1 MQARI
6 PAVLM
11 RGGTSKGLFFH
22 EKHLPADA
30 AVRDRVIL
38 SAYGSPDP
46 YRRQMDG
53 VGGAISVSS
62 KTAIIRPST
71 DPDYDV
77 EYYFGQV
84 AIDRP
89 AIEFN
94 GNCGNMSAAVGPF
107 AVDEGLVEACEPIT
121 RVRIFQRNTRKLII
135 AEVPVVGGRFAE
147 DGDYRISG
155 VPGTGSKITLRFVDP
170 GGSMT
175 GTLFPTGN
183 LQDNLKV
190 PAIGSV
196 RVTIMDAANPVV
208 FVQASQV
215 GLVGTEIDEIDTTGI
230 RAKLEAIRSH
240 AAALIGLSPSP
251 AEASRTSQAVPKMAV
266 VAPAQSYTCTS
277 GEIIQDSQ
285 IDLTARIMSM
295 GALHRSYAVTGA
307 ICTVGAA
314 MIAGT
319 VVHEVLTRG
328 SHAKPMI
335 RLGHPG
341 GTIEIGA
348 VVEKSGHACIYRE
361 AVLGRTAR
369 RLMEGHVLVPATCL
383 PRDNEDSWQAS

>member
-22 EKHLPADA
+22 EKDLPSDTA
-30 AVRDRVIL
+30 ARDRMIL

-53 VGGAISVSS
+53 VGGAVSTSS
-62 KTAIIRPST
+62 KTAIISPST

-84 AIDRP
+84 LIDRP
-89 AIEFN
+89 AIEFK

-107 AVDEGLVEACEPIT
+107 AVDEGLVAACEPIT
-121 RVRIFQRNTRKLII
+121 RVRIFQRNTRKLIV
-135 AEVPVVGGRFAE
+135 AEVPVAGGRFAE
-147 DGDYRISG
+147 QGDYRISG
-155 VPGTGSKITLRFVDP
+155 VPGTGSKITLRFANP

-190 PAIGSV
+190 PGIGSV

-215 GLVGTEIDEIDTTGI
+215 GLVGTEIDEIDSTPI
-230 RAKLEAIRSH
+230 RSRLEAIRSH
-240 AAALIGLSPSP
+240 AAALIGLAPSP
-251 AEASRTSQAVPKMAV
+251 AEASRTSQGVPKMAV
-266 VAPAQSYTCTS
+266 VAPAQSYPCTS
-277 GEIIQDSQ
+277 GEIVQDSQ

-295 GALHRSYAVTGA
+295 GGLHRSYAVTGA
-307 ICTVGAA
+307 ICTAGAA
-314 MIAGT
+314 RIAGT
-319 VVHEVLTRG
+319 VVHAVLTG
-328 SHAKPMI
+328 SSHARPMI

-348 VVEKSGHACIYRE
+348 VVDKSGPAGIYRE

-369 RLMEGHVLVPATCL
+369 RLMEGHVLVPATHF
-383 PRDNEDSWQAS
+383 